1 LAFLQVNNHGLLTLI
16 IKTNTIETFQ
26 GRKESI
32 TMAKKSFSISST
44 AMAILAIIAGV
55 LVLFWP
61 SFIQW
66 VVGIFLIVWGVLAL
80 IDRK

>member
-1 LAFLQVNNHGLLTLI
+1 
-16 IKTNTIETFQ
+16 
-26 GRKESI
+26 
-32 TMAKKSFSISST
+32 MAKKSITISGT

-80 IDRK
+80 IDRR

>member
-1 LAFLQVNNHGLLTLI
+1 LVKI
-16 IKTNTIETFQ
+16 PS
-26 GRKESI
+26 RKGASD
-32 TMAKKSFSISST
+32 MAKKSITISGV
-44 AMAILAIIAGV
+44 AMAILAIVAGV

-80 IDRK
+80 TDRK